1 VCVCVWVCGW
11 VWVGEGKILNPHPLR
26 DEAADSGELLHVLGI
41 CHVETLL
48 LHVLP
53 HNLQIKLCVCVCPCV

>member
-1 VCVCVWVCGW
+1 
-11 VWVGEGKILNPHPLR
+11 VGEGKILNPHPLR